1 MRTDTCWEQFGEE
14 AGEEGEGTGV
24 KAPGPE
30 SELGVT
36 EKLFQGLCSCAL
48 GALSPAVHTVNA
60 DGLLQD
66 AAACGLCLQKRVWLH
81 SKPLVPF
88 SRNCLGNTQGKYPRD
103 FVLLPAQICSETND
117 CVAHISGL

>member
-1 MRTDTCWEQFGEE
+1 M
-14 AGEEGEGTGV
+14 

-36 EKLFQGLCSCAL
+36 EELFQGLYSCAL

-66 AAACGLCLQKRVWLH
+66 GAACGLCLQKGVWLH
-81 SKPLVPF
+81 SKPLGPF
-88 SRNCLGNTQGKYPRD
+88 SRKCLGNTQGKYPRD

-117 CVAHISGL
+117 CLAHISRL